1 MSLSQTSA
9 PHSDA
14 TACSPASGPGSG
26 PGGTTGR
33 GRPRQFDPDEA
44 LLAALRVF
52 WARGYDGAS
61 LSELTEAMGITRPSL
76 YACFGNK
83 ESLFRK
89 ALDLYERDKLAFV
102 REALNAPT
110 ARGVMQALLGDALAM
125 LAGHDAGRP
134 CFGVMNA
141 VASSTYDDS
150 MRREVIARR
159 SAHEQAIIDRFL
171 RAEAEGDFPGFSG
184 SALAAHCLCIL
195 SGMSVQASAGA
206 DAARLH
212 AIAETALAI
221 WPGR

>member
-1 MSLSQTSA
+1 MSLTETPIQRV
-9 PHSDA
+9 DA
-14 TACSPASGPGSG
+14 GNP
-26 PGGTTGR
+26 GR
-33 GRPRQFDPDEA
+33 GRPRQFDPDAA

-52 WARGYDGAS
+52 WTRGYDGAS

-83 ESLFRK
+83 EALFRK

-102 REALNAPT
+102 REALGAPT
-110 ARGVMQALLGDALAM
+110 ARGVMEALLGDALTM
-125 LAGHDAGRP
+125 LAGRDSGRA

-141 VASSTYDDS
+141 VASTTYDES

-159 SAHEQAIIDRFL
+159 SAYEQAILDRFV
-171 RAEAEGDFPGFSG
+171 RAEVEGDFPGY
-184 SALAAHCLCIL
+184 SAPSLAAHCLCIL

-212 AIAETALAI
+212 AIAETALSL